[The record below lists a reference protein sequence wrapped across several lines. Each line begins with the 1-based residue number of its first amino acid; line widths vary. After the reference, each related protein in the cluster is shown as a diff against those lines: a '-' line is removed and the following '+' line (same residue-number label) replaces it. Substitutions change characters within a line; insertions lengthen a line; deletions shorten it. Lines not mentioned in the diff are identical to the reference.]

1 MPLDDRTLVTL
12 PRVEKTPLPAQ
23 QHSTQLT
30 LDQLFNTHGR
40 TPDLSSGKKRKN
52 PPAGKRLPIG
62 HVVNLGTLPD
72 TPPRAEHPIPA
83 TLTPAEHLRLNIAQ
97 CASPKATVHVGTQES
112 PQVVTKPDRSGLQL
126 RSARIRITQGDM
138 HARFCLFGATS
149 QKSYLQQPL
158 GSEIK
163 WDNRKF
169 LSFKQKNKLIDSPIY
184 TAQAKI
190 TLDNIRA
197 NEAVPRTTKQDD
209 VMKHTAISHMRAIG
223 IANTTQ
229 ILYQWGHLIAYIING
244 DDPPV
249 PKNLMVVTPSA
260 NMLEARMTAG
270 LRKAL
275 ETFHGATGHWELV
288 ITAHRIKVTTDK
300 GAVAYL
306 PHVSHHQDYQYTYVH
321 PDGHRSEPLTFTIK
335 PLEPNHISYEDHTHI
350 FANLFAA
357 TMRSADFF
365 HSRQKKLDF
374 SARKAVSI
382 ATEPMLDDS
391 TLGIEQLSDAEE
403 DEEPFSPNK
412 IRATSANQQE
422 EEDEYHQPTTPTE
435 EQDEQLA
442 AAESLYT
449 GKIVPMY
456 MDGIDS
462 DEDQFSASMLT
473 PPRLPNAAA
482 SEPVHVGMPLETQVA
497 TQLDS
502 SSIRDSSTQRI
513 AYSLQTRRKSSDKEN
528 NAPLSSGRIRISQQE
543 AITPFTTRA
552 AFLPITV
559 GSHDDGQRS
568 NTHTPIL
575 FASPPQS
582 PF

>member
-1 MPLDDRTLVTL
+1 V
-12 PRVEKTPLPAQ
+12 
-23 QHSTQLT
+23 
-30 LDQLFNTHGR
+30 
-40 TPDLSSGKKRKN
+40 
-52 PPAGKRLPIG
+52 
-62 HVVNLGTLPD
+62 
-72 TPPRAEHPIPA
+72 
-83 TLTPAEHLRLNIAQ
+83 
-97 CASPKATVHVGTQES
+97 
-112 PQVVTKPDRSGLQL
+112 
-126 RSARIRITQGDM
+126 
-138 HARFCLFGATS
+138 
-149 QKSYLQQPL
+149 
-158 GSEIK
+158 
-163 WDNRKF
+163 
-169 LSFKQKNKLIDSPIY
+169 
-184 TAQAKI
+184 
-190 TLDNIRA
+190 
-197 NEAVPRTTKQDD
+197 
-209 VMKHTAISHMRAIG
+209 
-223 IANTTQ
+223 
-229 ILYQWGHLIAYIING
+229 
-244 DDPPV
+244 
-249 PKNLMVVTPSA
+249 
-260 NMLEARMTAG
+260 
-270 LRKAL
+270 
-275 ETFHGATGHWELV
+275 
-288 ITAHRIKVTTDK
+288 
-300 GAVAYL
+300 
-306 PHVSHHQDYQYTYVH
+306 
-321 PDGHRSEPLTFTIK
+321 
-335 PLEPNHISYEDHTHI
+335 
-350 FANLFAA
+350 
-357 TMRSADFF
+357 
-365 HSRQKKLDF
+365 QKKLDF